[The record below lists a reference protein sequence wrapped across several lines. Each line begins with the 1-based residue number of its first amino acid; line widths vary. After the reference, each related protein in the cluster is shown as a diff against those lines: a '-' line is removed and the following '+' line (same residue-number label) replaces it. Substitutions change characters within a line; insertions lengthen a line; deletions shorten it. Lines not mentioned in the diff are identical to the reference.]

1 MKYLCEIIARHPETI
16 KCIDAASIMKYG
28 IKKYSD
34 EIG

>member
-1 MKYLCEIIARHPETI
+1 MKYLCEIIARHPRTI

>member
-1 MKYLCEIIARHPETI
+1 MKYLCEIIARHPNDLP
-16 KCIDAASIMKYG
+16 IDAASIMKFG